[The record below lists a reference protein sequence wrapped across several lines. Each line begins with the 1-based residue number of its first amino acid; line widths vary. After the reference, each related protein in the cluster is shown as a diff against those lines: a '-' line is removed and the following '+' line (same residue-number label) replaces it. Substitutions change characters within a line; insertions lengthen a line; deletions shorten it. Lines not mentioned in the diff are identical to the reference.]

1 MSGGYGYRTCPRCGV
16 AVRRSELE
24 ADIHECAPE
33 RFIAHQ
39 ILKAR
44 RELDRLEDDLAS
56 WLSTPAG
63 AFQAFL
69 ARRMT
74 A

>member
-1 MSGGYGYRTCPRCGV
+1 MSGGYGYRACPSCGV
-16 AVRRSELE
+16 AVKRSQLD
-24 ADIHECAPE
+24 ADMHECTPE
-33 RFIAHQ
+33 RFISHQ
-39 ILKAR
+39 IVKAR
-44 RELDRLEDDLAS
+44 RELDRFEEDLAS